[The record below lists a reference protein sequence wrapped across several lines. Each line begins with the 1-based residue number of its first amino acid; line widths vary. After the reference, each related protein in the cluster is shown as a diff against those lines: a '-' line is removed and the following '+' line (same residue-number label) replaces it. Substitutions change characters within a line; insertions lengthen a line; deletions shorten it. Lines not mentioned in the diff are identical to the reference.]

1 MEKKMRILLAN
12 ETYSP
17 WLNGCATFTQRLA
30 QNLAKKGHIV
40 GVIAPAVKFDD
51 HYEIDDCGVTIFRLR
66 SLPTPKMIH
75 PNFRVITKPDI
86 NPAVKKIV
94 GDFNPDII
102 HIQNH
107 FSVGKACVKAAKKAG
122 IPIVGTN
129 HFMPENLTQ
138 FVPGFIGD
146 TMMKVM
152 WKDFLKVYNKLD
164 YVTAPSKA
172 AVQMLY
178 NVGYKKEA
186 AVISNGIEFD
196 KFKKRP
202 VSEKLLKKYNLKK
215 DVATFIS
222 VGRIEKDKNLD
233 LVLEAFAKFLKK
245 EKGQLI
251 LVGNGKF
258 EREFKRLARLLK
270 IKNEV
275 VFTGK
280 ISDEEL
286 WEIYSLADVYIGAGT
301 AELQGI
307 AVMEGMASGLP
318 VLAVNAVALPELVEH
333 GVNGYLFELEVKDLT
348 EKMLKIV
355 EDREKLKEMAAH
367 SLKIISRHDKN
378 VTIKQFEELYEK
390 VIAEKRAKAPVQV

>member
-1 MEKKMRILLAN
+1 MRILLAN
-12 ETYSP
+12 ETYP
-17 WLNGCATFTQRLA
+17 PNLNGCATFTQRLA
-30 QNLAKKGHIV
+30 RNLAKKGHIV
-40 GVIAPAVKFDD
+40 GVIAPAIRFGDHHEVDD
-51 HYEIDDCGVTIFRLR
+51 YGVTVFRLR
-66 SLPTPKMIH
+66 SIPIKMIH

-86 NPAVKKIV
+86 YPAVKKIV
-94 GDFNPDII
+94 EDFKPDIV

-107 FSVGKACVKAAKKAG
+107 FSLGKACIKAAKKAG
-122 IPIVGTN
+122 VPIVGTN
-129 HFMPENLTQ
+129 HFMPDNLTQ
-138 FVPGFIGD
+138 FVPGFIGG

-172 AVQMLY
+172 AVNMLY
-178 NVGYKKEA
+178 DVGYKKEA

-202 VSEKLLKKYNLKK
+202 VSEELLKKYKLKK

-258 EREFKRLARLLK
+258 EKEFKRLARLLK

-286 WEIYSLADVYIGAGT
+286 WEIYSLADIYIGAGT

-318 VLAVNAVALPELVEH
+318 VLAVNAVALPELVDH
-333 GVNGYLFELEVKDLT
+333 GVNGYLFELEIKDLT
-348 EKMLKIV
+348 AKMIKIV
-355 EDREKLKEMAAH
+355 EDKEKLKEMAAN

-378 VTIKQFEELYEK
+378 ETVKQFEELYKK
-390 VIAEKRAKAPVQV
+390 VITEKKNKVSAKVTN